1 MLKNYLCF
9 LIGFLLLPVFI
20 NAQTTT
26 QTNTDRF
33 VEIQK
38 KLDELAAANTPG
50 LNDPID
56 FSVSGVSIQEFLRGI
71 AEAHELNINVDPQL
85 TFKVYNNFS
94 KESVS
99 NVIVFLVREY
109 DLDIRFSGS
118 IMSFFKYIPP
128 VEGKP
133 AYVPKNV
140 SVKYASYSN
149 LLSLDLQGDSLY
161 LVVRKITQVTKK
173 NVILSS
179 GLSNKLISIYI
190 EDMPF
195 DAALNKMAFANELK
209 VVKTDDNFYVL
220 KALKEGDDMLAEEN
234 PNAGVFRPTYNTGAA
249 ATGTSSSMPATAQA
263 GAGSVIRC
271 QVEDSAKSKRI
282 HLEAINAPIAEVIK
296 TVATKANINYFMYSE
311 LKGNCTSYVS
321 GVTFQELLT
330 FLLQSTEYTYKLDA
344 DLYLIGERKL
354 EGLRAH
360 KVVQLIYRSIDNIQD
375 VIPAE
380 LKKGVEIKE
389 FKELNSILLS
399 GSLPQIHEIEAF
411 IKEVDKVVP
420 MVMIEVIIMEVSK
433 SRTVKTGISAGLS
446 DSASAAT
453 TSGTFLPGLDVTLS
467 SSTINDF
474 IGGLGVGNIANLGA
488 VTPNFYMTLSA
499 LETNQN
505 VEVKSMPKL
514 STLNG
519 HDANMSIGQTVYYM
533 IETQNTLGS
542 LTTNTIKT
550 VQYQSVQAN
559 QTLSIKP
566 LVSGDDQVTMTIEV
580 NQTSFLPNSNATGPP
595 NSSTSQFKSIIRV
608 RNEEMIVLG
617 GLEKVSKSLDA
628 QGTPILSRIPIIKLL
643 FSSKTKAKSKSILVL
658 FIKPTIIY

>member
-1 MLKNYLCF
+1 MVKKSVCF
-9 LIGFLLLPVFI
+9 IIGFLLFPLLI
-20 NAQTTT
+20 IAQ
-26 QTNTDRF
+26 NKTDRF
-33 VEIQK
+33 VEIENQ
-38 KLDELAAANTPG
+38 LNQLAAGNSPG
-50 LNDPID
+50 LKDPID

-71 AEAHELNINVDPQL
+71 AEAHELNINVDPEL

-94 KESVS
+94 KESVL
-99 NVIVFLVREY
+99 NVLVFLVREY

-118 IMSFFKYIPP
+118 IMSFYKYVPP
-128 VEGKP
+128 VEGRP
-133 AYVPKNV
+133 AFVPKAIA
-140 SVKYASYSN
+140 VKYSSYSN
-149 LLSLDLQGDSLY
+149 LLSLDLQDDSLY

-173 NVILSS
+173 NVILSTGIS
-179 GLSNKLISIYI
+179 SKLISIYI

-195 DAALNKMAFANELK
+195 DAALNKMAFANDLK

-220 KALKEGDDMLAEEN
+220 KGLKEGDNVLAEEN
-234 PNAGVFRPTYNTGAA
+234 PNAGQFRPTYNTGTQSAASTVVPAA
-249 ATGTSSSMPATAQA
+249 A
-263 GAGSVIRC
+263 GSTIRC
-271 QVEDSAKSKRI
+271 HVEDSATFKKI

-296 TVATKANINYFMYSE
+296 IVATKANINYFMYSDI
-311 LKGNCTSYVS
+311 KGNCTSYVS

-330 FLLQSTEYTYKLDA
+330 FLLQGTEYTFKMES
-344 DLYLIGERKL
+344 DLYLMGERKL

-360 KVVQLIYRSIDNIQD
+360 KVVQLKYRSIDNIQD

-380 LKKGVEIKE
+380 IKKGVEIKE
-389 FKELNSILLS
+389 FKELNSLLLS
-399 GSLPQIHEIEAF
+399 GSLPQIFEIEAF

-433 SRTVKTGISAGLS
+433 SRTVKTGISAGIS
-446 DSASAAT
+446 DTAAVAQT
-453 TSGTFLPGLDVTLS
+453 TGTFLPGMDVTLS

-474 IGGLGVGNIANLGA
+474 INGLGIGSITNLGS

-519 HDANMSIGQTVYYM
+519 HDANMSIGQTVYYTV
-533 IETQNTLGS
+533 ETQNTLGS

-559 QTLSIKP
+559 QTLTIKP
-566 LVSGDDQVTMTIEV
+566 LVSGDDQVTLTIEV
-580 NQTSFLPNSNATGPP
+580 NQSSFLPSDRTSGPP
-595 NSSTSQFKSIIRV
+595 NSSTSQFKSMVRV

-617 GLEKVSKSLDA
+617 GLEKISKSSDVK
-628 QGTPILSRIPIIKLL
+628 GTPFLSRIPVLKLL
-643 FSSKTKAKSKSILVL
+643 FSNKSKTKSKSILVL

>member
-1 MLKNYLCF
+1 MIKKNICF
-9 LIGFLLLPVFI
+9 VIVLLLFPI
-20 NAQTTT
+20 LIIA

-33 VEIQK
+33 IQIENT
-38 KLDELAAANTPG
+38 LNQLASGNSPG
-50 LNDPID
+50 LKEPID

-71 AEAHELNINVDPQL
+71 AEAHELNINVDPEL

-94 KESVS
+94 KESVI
-99 NVIVFLVREY
+99 NVLLFLVREY

-118 IMSFFKYIPP
+118 IMSFYKYIPP
-128 VEGKP
+128 VEGLP
-133 AYVPKNV
+133 AYVPKNLAI
-140 SVKYASYSN
+140 KYSSYSN
-149 LLSLDLQGDSLY
+149 LLSLDLQEDSLY
-161 LVVRKITQVTKK
+161 LVARKITQITKK

-179 GLSNKLISIYI
+179 GISNKLISIYI

-195 DAALNKMAFANELK
+195 DAALNKMAFTNDLK

-220 KALKEGDDMLAEEN
+220 KGLKDGDNMLAEEIPVTREFKPSYN
-234 PNAGVFRPTYNTGAA
+234 SNTTTPVIAPTQG
-249 ATGTSSSMPATAQA
+249 SM
-263 GAGSVIRC
+263 IRC
-271 QVEDSAKSKRI
+271 FIDDSSKVKKI

-296 TVATKANINYFMYSE
+296 IVATKANINYFMYSDI
-311 LKGNCTSYVS
+311 KGNCTSYVS

-330 FLLQSTEYTYKLDA
+330 FLLQSTEYTFKMDA

-354 EGLRAH
+354 EGLRAY
-360 KVVQLIYRSIDNIQD
+360 KVSQLKYRSIDNIQE

-389 FKELNSILLS
+389 FKELNSLLLS
-399 GSLPQIHEIEAF
+399 GSLPQIYEIEAF
-411 IKEVDKVVP
+411 IKEIDKVVP
-420 MVMIEVIIMEVSK
+420 MVMIEVIIMEVLK

-446 DSASAAT
+446 DSVAT
-453 TSGTFLPGLDVTLS
+453 QNTSGTFLPGIDVTLS
-467 SSTINDF
+467 TKTINDF
-474 IGGLGVGNIANLGA
+474 INGLGIGSITNLGS
-488 VTPNFYMTLSA
+488 VTPNFYVTLSA

-519 HDANMSIGQTVYYM
+519 HDANMSIGQTVYYTV
-533 IETQNTLGS
+533 ETQNTLGS

-566 LVSGDDQVTMTIEV
+566 LVSGDDQVTLTIEV
-580 NQTSFLPNSNATGPP
+580 NQSSFLPTDRTNGPP

-617 GLEKVSKSLDA
+617 GLEKISKSNDSK
-628 QGTPILSRIPIIKLL
+628 GTPILSRIPIIKLL
-643 FSSKTKAKSKSILVL
+643 FSTKSKTKSKSILIL

>member
-1 MLKNYLCF
+1 MTKKSICF
-9 LIGFLLLPVFI
+9 IIGLFLLPILI
-20 NAQTTT
+20 MAQT
-26 QTNTDRF
+26 QADRF
-33 VEIQK
+33 VEIENTLNQ
-38 KLDELAAANTPG
+38 LAAGNSPG
-50 LNDPID
+50 LKDPID

-85 TFKVYNNFS
+85 SFKVYNNFS
-94 KESVS
+94 KESVL
-99 NVIVFLVREY
+99 NVLLFLVREY

-118 IMSFFKYIPP
+118 IMSFYKYVPL

-133 AYVPKNV
+133 TYVAKNLTI
-140 SVKYASYSN
+140 KYSSYTN
-149 LLSLDLQGDSLY
+149 LLSLDLQDDSLY

-179 GLSNKLISIYI
+179 GISNKLISIYI

-220 KALKEGDDMLAEEN
+220 KGIKEGDNLLAEEN
-234 PNAGVFRPTYNTGAA
+234 PNTGEFKPTYNSASNTSIAA
-249 ATGTSSSMPATAQA
+249 PSQA
-263 GAGSVIRC
+263 AGSMIRC
-271 QVEDSAKSKRI
+271 YVEDSATTKKI

-311 LKGNCTSYVS
+311 IKGNCTSYVS

-330 FLLQSTEYTYKLDA
+330 FLLQGTEYTFKMEA
-344 DLYLIGERKL
+344 DLYLMGERKL
-354 EGLRAH
+354 EGLRAY
-360 KVVQLIYRSIDNIQD
+360 KVVQLKYRSIDNIQD

-380 LKKGVEIKE
+380 LKKAVEIKE
-389 FKELNSILLS
+389 FKELNSLLLS
-399 GSLPQIHEIEAF
+399 GSLPQIYEIEAF

-420 MVMIEVIIMEVSK
+420 MVMIEVIIMQVNK
-433 SRTVKTGISAGLS
+433 SRTIKTGISAGLS
-446 DSASAAT
+446 DSASSAT
-453 TSGTFLPGLDVTLS
+453 TTGTFLPGLDVTLG
-467 SSTINDF
+467 TGAINDF
-474 IGGLGVGNIANLGA
+474 INGLGIGGLANLGA

-499 LETNQN
+499 LETNTN
-505 VEVKSMPKL
+505 VEMKSMPKL

-519 HDANMSIGQTVYYM
+519 HDANMSIGETVYY
-533 IETQNTLGS
+533 EVQTQNTLGS

-566 LVSGDDQVTMTIEV
+566 LVSGDDQVTLTIEV
-580 NQTSFLPNSNATGPP
+580 NQTAFSKTNASGPP
-595 NSSTSQFKSIIRV
+595 NTTTTQFKSIIRV

-617 GLEKVSKSLDA
+617 GLEKISNTLDA
-628 QGTPILSRIPIIKLL
+628 KGTPILSRIPILKLL
-643 FSSKTKAKSKSILVL
+643 FSSKSKTKSKSMLIL

>member
-1 MLKNYLCF
+1 MTKNTICF
-9 LIGFLLLPVFI
+9 IIGMFLFPVLIM
-20 NAQTTT
+20 AQTKA
-26 QTNTDRF
+26 DRF
-33 VEIQK
+33 AEIENT
-38 KLDELAAANTPG
+38 LNRLASENSPG
-50 LNDPID
+50 LKDPID
-56 FSVSGVSIQEFLRGI
+56 FSVSGASIQEFLRGI
-71 AEAHELNINVDPQL
+71 AEAHELNINVDPEL
-85 TFKVYNNFS
+85 SFKVYNNFS
-94 KESVS
+94 KETVL
-99 NVIVFLVREY
+99 NVLLFLVREY

-118 IMSFFKYIPP
+118 IMSFYKYVPP

-133 AYVPKNV
+133 VYVAKNIPI
-140 SVKYASYSN
+140 KYSSYSN
-149 LLSLDLQGDSLY
+149 LLSLDLQNDSLY
-161 LVVRKITQVTKK
+161 LVARKITQITKK

-179 GLSNKLISIYI
+179 GISDRLISIYI

-195 DAALNKMAFANELK
+195 DAALSKMAFANELK

-220 KALKEGDDMLAEEN
+220 KGIKEGDNLLAEEN
-234 PNAGVFRPTYNTGAA
+234 PNAGVFRPSYN
-249 ATGTSSSMPATAQA
+249 SSSNVPASTPAQSTA
-263 GAGSVIRC
+263 GAVIRC
-271 QVEDSAKSKRI
+271 HVEDSATTKKI

-311 LKGNCTSYVS
+311 IKGNCTSYVS

-330 FLLQSTEYTYKLDA
+330 FLLQGTEYTFKVEA

-354 EGLRAH
+354 EGLRAY
-360 KVVQLIYRSIDNIQD
+360 KVVQLKYRAIDNIQE

-389 FKELNSILLS
+389 FKELNSLLLS
-399 GSLPQIHEIEAF
+399 GSLPQIFEIEAF
-411 IKEVDKVVP
+411 IKEIDKVVP
-420 MVMIEVIIMEVSK
+420 MVMIEVIIMEVQK
-433 SRTVKTGISAGLS
+433 TRTVKTGVSAGIS
-446 DSASAAT
+446 DSAAVSST
-453 TSGTFLPGLDVTLS
+453 TGTFLPGLDVTLS

-474 IGGLGVGNIANLGA
+474 IGGLGIGGITNLGT

-519 HDANMSIGQTVYYM
+519 HDANMSIGQTVYY
-533 IETQNTLGS
+533 EVQTQNTLGS
-542 LTTNTIKT
+542 LTTNTIT
-550 VQYQSVQAN
+550 TYQYQSVQAN

-580 NQTSFLPNSNATGPP
+580 NQTSFSKTNASGPP
-595 NSSTSQFKSIIRV
+595 NTTTSQFKSIIRV

-617 GLEKVSKSLDA
+617 GLEKISKSLDA
-628 QGTPILSRIPIIKLL
+628 KGTPVLSRIPILRLL
-643 FSSKTKAKSKSILVL
+643 FSTKTKSKSKSILVI

>member
-1 MLKNYLCF
+1 MTKKSICIIIGMF
-9 LIGFLLLPVFI
+9 LFPILI
-20 NAQTTT
+20 MAQIKV
-26 QTNTDRF
+26 DRF
-33 VEIQK
+33 TEIENTLNQ
-38 KLDELAAANTPG
+38 LASQNSPG

-71 AEAHELNINVDPQL
+71 AEAHELNINVDPAL
-85 TFKVYNNFS
+85 SFKVYNNFS
-94 KESVS
+94 KESVL
-99 NVIVFLVREY
+99 NVLLFLVREY

-118 IMSFFKYIPP
+118 IMSFYKYIPP

-133 AYVPKNV
+133 TYVPKNLTI
-140 SVKYASYSN
+140 KYSSYSN
-149 LLSLDLQGDSLY
+149 LLSLDLQDDSLY

-173 NVILSS
+173 NVILSA
-179 GLSNKLISIYI
+179 GISNKLISIYI

-209 VVKTDDNFYVL
+209 VVKTDDNFYVI
-220 KALKEGDDMLAEEN
+220 KGIKEGDNLLAEEN
-234 PNAGVFRPTYNTGAA
+234 PNAGAFKPTYNSGATAPIAAPQSTGSMIRCHVDDSA
-249 ATGTSSSMPATAQA
+249 AT
-263 GAGSVIRC
+263 
-271 QVEDSAKSKRI
+271 KKI

-311 LKGNCTSYVS
+311 IKGNCTSYVS

-330 FLLQSTEYTYKLDA
+330 FLLQGTEYTFKMEA
-344 DLYLIGERKL
+344 DLYLMGERKL
-354 EGLRAH
+354 EGLRAY
-360 KVVQLIYRSIDNIQD
+360 KVVQLKYRSIDNIQE

-389 FKELNSILLS
+389 FKELNSLLLS
-399 GSLPQIHEIEAF
+399 GSLPQIFEIEAF
-411 IKEVDKVVP
+411 VKEIDKVVP
-420 MVMIEVIIMEVSK
+420 MVMIEVIIMEVTK
-433 SRTVKTGISAGLS
+433 SRTVKTGISAGIS
-446 DSASAAT
+446 DSAAVSST
-453 TSGTFLPGLDVTLS
+453 TGTFLPGLDVTLS

-474 IGGLGVGNIANLGA
+474 IGGLGIGGVANLGT

-519 HDANMSIGQTVYYM
+519 HDANMSIGQTVYYT

-566 LVSGDDQVTMTIEV
+566 LVSGDDQVTLTIEV
-580 NQTSFLPNSNATGPP
+580 NQSAFLPNSNSNGPP

-617 GLEKVSKSLDA
+617 GLEKISKSQDSK
-628 QGTPILSRIPIIKLL
+628 GTPILSRIPILKLL
-643 FSSKTKAKSKSILVL
+643 FSSKSKTKSKSILII